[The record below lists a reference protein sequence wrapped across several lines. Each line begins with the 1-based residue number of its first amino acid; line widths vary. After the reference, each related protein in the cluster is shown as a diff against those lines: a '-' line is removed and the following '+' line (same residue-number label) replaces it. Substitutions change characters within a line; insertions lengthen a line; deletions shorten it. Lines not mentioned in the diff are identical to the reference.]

1 MQINYDKKILK
12 ARLDKESKESKES
25 NESGERTPQEKLL
38 VMASFLVIILAVI
51 AS

>member
-12 ARLDKESKESKES
+12 ARLIEEC
-25 NESGERTPQEKLL
+25 NERTPQEKLL

>member
-12 ARLDKESKESKES
+12 ARLDKESKES